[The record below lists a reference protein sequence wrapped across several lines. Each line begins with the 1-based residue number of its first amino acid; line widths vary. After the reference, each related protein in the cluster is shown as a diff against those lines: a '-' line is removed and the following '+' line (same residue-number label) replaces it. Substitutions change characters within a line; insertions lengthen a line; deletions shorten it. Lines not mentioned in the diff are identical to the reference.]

1 VFVDGDQIDYRLREI
16 SENLHRA
23 ELTAQERAEQIAE
36 WTELVEQKAKVGQ
49 LVQPGGKQP
58 TEKGISKA
66 ARELG
71 LDRDQVRRA
80 RKIASITPEA
90 KEAAEITIP
99 QDPMDFGQRHSR
111 GRLTPHP
118 AV

>member
-1 VFVDGDQIDYRLREI
+1 MQERSDQIREW
-16 SENLHRA
+16 A
-23 ELTAQERAEQIAE
+23 D
-36 WTELVEQKAKVGQ
+36 LVEQKAKVGQ
-49 LVQPGGKQP
+49 LVHPGGKQP

-71 LDRDQVRRA
+71 IGRKEVERA
-80 RKIASITPEA
+80 VKIASITPEA

-99 QDPMDFGQRHSR
+99 QDPMDFGQRRSR

-118 AV
+118 TA